1 VKKHSSI
8 IQFLCGAAVLFA
20 ILFQSFDSLGHLE
33 QQFSQKHCNHK
44 YAANQNE
51 IGHSHH
57 DIEKCFACEFTFSHF
72 TASDIFSFTYKIPLL
87 HQGYTISK
95 SREITQFF
103 RGSLFSH
110 RGPPAFI
117 A

>member
-1 VKKHSSI
+1 VKKHV
-8 IQFLCGAAVLFA
+8 IQFFCGAVVLFA

-33 QQFSQKHCNHK
+33 QQFIEKHCDHK
-44 YAANQNE
+44 YAEGKND

-57 DIEKCFACEFTFSHF
+57 DPEKCFVCEFTFSHF
-72 TASDIFSFTYKIPLL
+72 IASGSFTFLYKNSVPHSGHTL
-87 HQGYTISK
+87 SR

>member
-8 IQFLCGAAVLFA
+8 IQLLCGAAVLFA

-33 QQFSQKHCNHK
+33 HQFSQKHCDHK
-44 YAANQNE
+44 YAVNKTE
-51 IGHSHH
+51 IGHSHQN
-57 DIEKCFACEFTFSHF
+57 IEKCFACEFTFSHF
-72 TASDIFSFTYKIPLL
+72 TSSDIFSFTYKTPSL

-95 SREITQFF
+95 STEITQFF